1 MPCRAASL
9 AVVVACLAAM
19 QACTGGAPG
28 SAAPAGDDNG
38 DDVVAP
44 EAGEAESPAE
54 AAAPYPATAPDAPK
68 VQSAGGTVLSTPR
81 IVPVFFPEETQAS
94 ALTDAITKYVASA
107 EWRSATSGY
116 GVGATTV
123 ATPVQV
129 TASLPSTMTSDDL
142 GAWIGS
148 QLYDGTSAGW
158 GPVDEPT
165 IASTLFVL
173 YPPTCITI
181 YAPGEDPGDPAAA
194 TLCGPRPWDLEGW
207 HWQTTP
213 VPGPHRADRLRGRRR
228 MHVGRRVA
236 GGPDDR
242 DDLARDRRGGD
253 RSAVPHVARVLRR
266 GRRARLLEE
275 LYGGGEIGDLC
286 AQDASDL
293 VTPPDVGYVVQRI
306 WSNAAASAGHDP
318 CVPAVG
324 AGVLRRRRRRARL
337 DSSTRTSTSTCTGWP
352 SRAAE
357 SRTIDVR
364 LFSDGPTDAWKV
376 TAVDPNAAQGGRPL
390 LQMTLDEDSGKNGD
404 VRHLTIRPLFTE
416 SGVTALYEIDST
428 LHGVTQRWYGE
439 IVVQLKC

>member
-173 YPPTCITI
+173 YPPTGITI

-207 HWQTTP
+207 HWQSTP
-213 VPGPHRADRLRGRRR
+213 VPGPTAPIAFAVVGACTSGDVSLEDRMTATTSHEIAEAATDPLFLTSPAYSG
-228 MHVGRRVA
+228 V
-236 GGPDDR
+236 DD
-242 DDLARDRRGGD
+242 AH
-253 RSAVPHVARVLRR
+253 AFW
-266 GRRARLLEE
+266 EE

-293 VTPPDVGYVVQRI
+293 VKPSDVGYVVQRI

-318 CVPAVG
+318 CVPAAG
-324 AGVLRRRRRRARL
+324 AAFFDVAVDAPDSIFDPYVDVDVHGVAI
-337 DSSTRTSTSTCTGWP
+337 P
-352 SRAAE
+352 SGK
-357 SRTIDVR
+357 SRTVDVR
-364 LFSDGPTDAWKV
+364 LFSDGPTDAWKI

-439 IVVQLKC
+439 IVVQ